1 MAYRF
6 NRPDSAADGRQIP
19 DKAASATWG
28 GHVWRKTGQ
37 FERALQIKNLL
48 TVGALPRRKLQ
59 RKLRPTFLR
68 IGDGDAPVQR
78 MHDAADNREA

>member
-1 MAYRF
+1 MVYCL

-28 GHVWRKTGQ
+28 GRARRNTGQ

-48 TVGALPRRKLQ
+48 TGGALPRRKLQ
-59 RKLRPTFLR
+59 RKLRATFTR
-68 IGDGDAPVQR
+68 IGDGDGPV
-78 MHDAADNREA
+78 